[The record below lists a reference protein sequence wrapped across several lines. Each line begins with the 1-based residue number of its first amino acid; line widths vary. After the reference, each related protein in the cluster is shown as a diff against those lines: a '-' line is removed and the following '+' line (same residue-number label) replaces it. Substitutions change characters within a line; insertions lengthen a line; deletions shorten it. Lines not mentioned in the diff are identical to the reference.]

1 MRKRPGGYLG
11 GTTAQFIELG
21 ERLAELERQEFESK
35 CLDLAKAMQ
44 SAVQAVLPVVEAAV
58 SLFDGDREL
67 YEGGCDC
74 DQCLRFDALERAVD
88 AWRGAQSG
96 AHGI

>member
-1 MRKRPGGYLG
+1 MRNRPGGYLG

-21 ERLAELERQEFESK
+21 ERLAELERQEFDSK

-44 SAVQAVLPVVEAAV
+44 TAVVAALPVVEAAAALIERSTGRTAMADDYDWCV
-58 SLFDGDREL
+58 AYG
-67 YEGGCDC
+67 
-74 DQCLRFDALERAVD
+74 ALEEAVQV
-88 AWRGAQSG
+88 WRGAQNG